1 MVFFK
6 MYVFIREAHKAV
18 DDDGDDDDD
27 DDGGGGG
34 DEDDDDIYQPLY
46 PTAINF
52 LLV

>member
-6 MYVFIREAHKAV
+6 MYVFIREAHKA
-18 DDDGDDDDD
+18 DDDGDDD

-34 DEDDDDIYQPLY
+34 DDDDDTYQPLY
-46 PTAINF
+46 PTMINF